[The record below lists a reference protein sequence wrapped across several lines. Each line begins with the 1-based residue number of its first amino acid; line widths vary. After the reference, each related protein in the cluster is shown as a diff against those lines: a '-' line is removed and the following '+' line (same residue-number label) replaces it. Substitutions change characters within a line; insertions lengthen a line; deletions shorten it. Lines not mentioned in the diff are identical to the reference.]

1 MAETRQCIV
10 SSCRSGE
17 QFEQEKPL
25 TDIRIARCFDVS
37 IDQLVF
43 FYLRQPERKHGFRK
57 IVGRICNVEF
67 VFPDTVMFKICLK
80 ERTSTPDPLFPSHFP
95 VDECRERGPG
105 ESKLVPEPST
115 PHDRCDLPSIR
126 LTEDL
131 RQPNKAL
138 VLPTREELG
147 QRIDP

>member
-1 MAETRQCIV
+1 MAETRQRIV

-25 TDIRIARCFDVS
+25 TDISIARCFDVS

-43 FYLRQPERKHGFRK
+43 FYFRQPERKHGFRE

-67 VFPDTVMFKICLK
+67 VFPDTVMFKICFE
-80 ERTSTPDPLFPSHFP
+80 ERTRTPDPLLHSHFP

-105 ESKLVPEPST
+105 ESKLVPQPST
-115 PHDRCDLPSIR
+115 PHDSCDLPTIC
-126 LTEDL
+126 LTKDL
-131 RQPNKAL
+131 RKPDEAL
-138 VLPTREELG
+138 VLPTRQELG